1 MAGVSHRGHLRAAFR
16 RAGFQRLLS
25 TRLLAQLG
33 DGVFQAS
40 LAGAVLF
47 NPDRATTPRDVAAGF
62 AVILLPYSF
71 VGPFAGVLLDR
82 WWRQRVLVFANIVRA
97 ICIVG
102 VAAEIANDVHGQP
115 FFASALV
122 VISVNRFFLSALSAS
137 LPHVVDD
144 AELVTANAFSTTA
157 GAIATTIGGATAIG
171 VRHWLAD
178 SDKSYAI
185 VAAAAIVPYLVSAL
199 AAHGFGRTAL
209 GPDDVQRSARETPR
223 VVLAGLIAGARH
235 IASHPPVA
243 RALTMIGVQR
253 FCYGITTICTLL
265 LYRNYFADDGLFRAG
280 IAGLAQVVG
289 ATALGG
295 GLAAVVTPT
304 SARHLG
310 YVRWPAIL
318 LFFGAGLQVIFG
330 LPFTMPMLLI
340 AAFGLGFVAQGVK
353 ICVDTLVQQQ
363 VSDEFRGR
371 VFSLYDTLF
380 NLTFV
385 SATVVTA
392 IVLPANGHSPTAVI
406 VIGLTYALTALLY
419 LRSAEGDPRGGED
432 ASLPRTDLVPD
443 S

>member
-1 MAGVSHRGHLRAAFR
+1 MSHRGHLRAAFQR
-16 RAGFQRLLS
+16 PGFQRLLT
-25 TRLLAQLG
+25 TRLSAQIG

-82 WWRQRVLVFANIVRA
+82 WWRQRVLVFANVVRA
-97 ICIVG
+97 LCIVG
-102 VAAEIANDVHGQP
+102 VAAEIASDVHGQP

-144 AELVTANAFSTTA
+144 AELITGNAFSTTA
-157 GAIATTIGGATAIG
+157 GAIATTVGGGAAIG
-171 VRHWLAD
+171 VRHWIGDTNGA
-178 SDKSYAI
+178 YAVVA
-185 VAAAAIVPYLVSAL
+185 VAATVPYLMSAL
-199 AAHGFGRTAL
+199 AAHGFERTAL

-223 VVLAGLIAGARH
+223 MVLAGLVAGARH

-265 LYRNYFADDGLFRAG
+265 LYRNYFTDDGFFRAG
-280 IAGLAQVVG
+280 ITGLAQVVA

-295 GLAAVVTPT
+295 GLAAVVTPVA
-304 SARHLG
+304 ARHLG
-310 YVRWPAIL
+310 YVRWPAAL
-318 LFFGAGLQVIFG
+318 LFFGGALQLVFG

-392 IVLPANGHSPTAVI
+392 ILLPANGHSPAAVI
-406 VIGLTYALTALLY
+406 VIGLAYFLTALLY
-419 LRSAEGDPRGGED
+419 LRSADRAAQDGRDVTI
-432 ASLPRTDLVPD
+432 ASQPDLVPD